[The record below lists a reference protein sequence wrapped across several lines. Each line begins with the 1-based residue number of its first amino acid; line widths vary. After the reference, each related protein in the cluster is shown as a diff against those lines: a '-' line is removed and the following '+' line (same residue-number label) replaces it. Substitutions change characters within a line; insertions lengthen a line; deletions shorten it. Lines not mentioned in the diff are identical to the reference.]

1 MNSHLK
7 PIAALLS
14 IFFFLSAC
22 AELQQFMD
30 QTGVGGGELPL
41 TETEVVNGL
50 KNALEVGAA
59 RAADT
64 ASQEGGFTN
73 NQLLFIAFPEEA
85 RRVEN
90 TLRDLGFGSL
100 VDDFVTTLNRSA
112 EEAARSAA
120 PVFRQAVQQ
129 MTIQDGFEILRGAD
143 NAATDYFRRT
153 TTEELHNLFRPVISQ
168 ALDNTLATRYW
179 NDIVQ
184 QYNRIPFMQPVQT
197 DLVDYTTVRATE
209 GLFTL
214 LEQEEKAIRE
224 DPVKRTTDILRRVF
238 GHSSLQPAS

>member
-1 MNSHLK
+1 MK
-7 PIAALLS
+7 GALVLVFLLFS
-14 IFFFLSAC
+14 LSAC

-30 QTGVGGGELPL
+30 QTGVGAGELPL
-41 TETEVVNGL
+41 TESEVIAGL
-50 KNALEVGAA
+50 KNALEVGAQ
-59 RAADT
+59 RAAGT
-64 ASQEGGFTN
+64 ASEDGGFLN
-73 NQLLFIAFPEEA
+73 NELLFIVFPPEA

-143 NAATDYFRRT
+143 NAATEYFRRT
-153 TTEELHNLFRPVISQ
+153 TTTELHNLFRPVISQ

-184 QYNRIPFMQPVQT
+184 QYNRIPFVQPVQT
-197 DLVDYTTVRATE
+197 NLVDYTTVRATE

-214 LEQEEKAIRE
+214 LEKEEQAIRQ
-224 DPVKRTTDILRRVF
+224 DPIKRTTDILRRVF
-238 GHSSLQPAS
+238 GHSSLQRTS